1 MSQRSKIEKAEAP
14 KPVTELVDMDIE
26 MVSLVKAGANRQ
38 RRFLMMKALAC
49 PKCKAENADG
59 ATECKACGEKLEKP
73 TKEKAD
79 PPAPP
84 PAIDGVKPI
93 EPAPSPTTEKDGTK
107 PPVSDAPALG
117 ARLAEVTKRLEGIS
131 KMTKVDP
138 APVAVPEPIV
148 KADRAEIE
156 KANADLAALRTS
168 VEKLSTDLASA
179 NAEHEK
185 TRGELAQ
192 ARAEATRLRAGVG
205 APVSKSAGE
214 QVSKALA
221 QPSASGE
228 KPWPKD
234 LAAVVAQ
241 RRREAQQKKG
251 S

>member
-1 MSQRSKIEKAEAP
+1 MSQRSTIEKADAA
-14 KPVTELVDMDIE
+14 KPVTELVDMDID
-26 MVSLVKAGANRQ
+26 MVALVKAGANRQ
-38 RRFLMMKALAC
+38 RRFLMMKAIGC
-49 PKCKAENADG
+49 PKCKAENEDG
-59 ATECKACGEKLEKP
+59 ATVCKACGEKLEQP
-73 TKEKAD
+73 PKEKAD

-84 PAIDGVKPI
+84 PAIDGVTPT
-93 EPAPSPTTEKDGTK
+93 ESATSPATEKDGTQ
-107 PPVSDAPALG
+107 PPASDAPNLG

-138 APVAVPEPIV
+138 ALVVVPEPVI

-156 KANADLAALRTS
+156 KANADMAALRTS
-168 VEKLSTDLASA
+168 VEKLSSDLASA
-179 NAEHEK
+179 NAENEK

-214 QVSKALA
+214 QVSKALV
-221 QPSASGE
+221 QQSASGE

-241 RRREAQQKKG
+241 RRREEQQKKG
-251 S
+251 Y

>member
-1 MSQRSKIEKAEAP
+1 MSQRSKIEKAEAA

-49 PKCKAENADG
+49 PKCKAENEDG
-59 ATECKACGEKLEKP
+59 ATECKACGEKLEQP
-73 TKEKAD
+73 PKEKAD

-84 PAIDGVKPI
+84 PAIDGVTPT
-93 EPAPSPTTEKDGTK
+93 EPAPSPATEKDGTQ
-107 PPVSDAPALG
+107 PPASDAPDLG

-138 APVAVPEPIV
+138 APVAVPEPV
-148 KADRAEIE
+148 AKADRAEIE
-156 KANADLAALRTS
+156 KANADMAALRTS

-192 ARAEATRLRAGVG
+192 ATRLRAGVG
-205 APVSKSAGE
+205 APVSKSTGE

-221 QPSASGE
+221 QQPASGE